1 MAYVLTLLLALTIA
15 VLTLTPTVPG
25 PEGLPGLDKLAHAL
39 AFGLFV
45 LPLSIA
51 YPARWF
57 RIWGLALAFGGLI
70 EIVQP
75 FVGRSNEWA
84 DLLADGV
91 GAACGIGLV
100 LLYFRARRLQKR
112 RA

>member
-1 MAYVLTLLLALTIA
+1 MAYGLTLLLALAIA

-45 LPLSIA
+45 LPMSMA
-51 YPARWF
+51 YPARWIG
-57 RIWGLALAFGGLI
+57 IWVLALAFGGLI

-75 FVGRSNEWA
+75 FFGRSDEWA
-84 DLLADGV
+84 DLLADGF
-91 GAACGIGLV
+91 GAACGIGIV
-100 LLYFRARRLQKR
+100 LLYVRARRLR
-112 RA
+112 